1 MFAEKIAEKE
11 KAFTKAAKEA
21 KKQKREAFIKS
32 KTGDKT
38 NSMTEN
44 VETQTWSFCH
54 QDKIEIQS
62 TLDLA
67 NPSGVTKQ

>member
-44 VETQTWSFCH
+44 VETQT
-54 QDKIEIQS
+54 
-62 TLDLA
+62 
-67 NPSGVTKQ
+67 